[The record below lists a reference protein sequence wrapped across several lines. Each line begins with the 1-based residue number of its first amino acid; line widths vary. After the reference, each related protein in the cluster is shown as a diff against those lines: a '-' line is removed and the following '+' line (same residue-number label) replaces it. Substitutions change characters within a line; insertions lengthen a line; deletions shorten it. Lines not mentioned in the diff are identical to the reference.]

1 MTTDRVFEDLWQG
14 YLSFG
19 VPDSP
24 VNRTALHTAYVM
36 TGMYNA
42 CDPPHLMGFRALFS
56 HRRKEWSLYVGVI
69 VVDVF
74 VPVMAVIRDD
84 IIGPTQDD
92 LRCTPTCTDPEC
104 VGVARTTGM
113 DAIDKVLA
121 MPVDEVSLEFD
132 RISEYGLRDTETGKG
147 EEGDKATGQGDS
159 S

>member
-1 MTTDRVFEDLWQG
+1 MARMGDASMTTDRVFEDLWQG

-69 VVDVF
+69 VADVF

-92 LRCTPTCTDPEC
+92 LRCTPTHRPRVRRCCQDDGHGRNRQG
-104 VGVARTTGM
+104 VGHARRRG
-113 DAIDKVLA
+113 KFGVR
-121 MPVDEVSLEFD
+121 SHQ
-132 RISEYGLRDTETGKG
+132 RIR
-147 EEGDKATGQGDS
+147 AP
-159 S
+159 